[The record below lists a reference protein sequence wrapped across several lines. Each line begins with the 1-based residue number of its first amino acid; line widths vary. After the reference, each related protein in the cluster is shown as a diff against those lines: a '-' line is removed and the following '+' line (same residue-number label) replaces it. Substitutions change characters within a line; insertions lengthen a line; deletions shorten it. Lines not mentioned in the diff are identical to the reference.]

1 MLLHRTS
8 SGAPL
13 IPSVLENLRNKAF
26 RRNDRIME
34 QIKYPE

>member
-1 MLLHRTS
+1 MLLHLTS

-13 IPSVLENLRNKAF
+13 IPNVLENLRNKAF
-26 RRNDRIME
+26 RRKARIIE